1 LCYSFVVPVNGTIEA
16 RTIVDEL
23 EEIMS
28 KQLQGKTAVV
38 TGASRGIGRA
48 IALALARAGANVVV
62 HYGKSE
68 QPAQA
73 LVAEL
78 RAMGVK
84 SEAIGANLARHDEVI
99 ALFPKLDAA
108 LKRIN
113 GSNKF
118 DILINNAGIAP
129 FTPFAQVT
137 AEEFDE
143 VFAVNVKAPLF
154 ITQQSL
160 SRLNDSG
167 RIINMSSVVARGV
180 FFADTLTPYAA
191 SKGAVDTLTAYLAE
205 IAAPRNITVNS
216 VNPGVI
222 ETDMAKFARTA
233 EGAEHAKSLQV
244 LKRVGQPED
253 VADIVAFLASPAA
266 RWITGQNVDA
276 SGGTKL

>member
-1 LCYSFVVPVNGTIEA
+1 
-16 RTIVDEL
+16 
-23 EEIMS
+23 MS
-28 KQLQGKTAVV
+28 KQLQGKTAFV

-48 IALALARAGANVVV
+48 IAKALARDGANVVV

-78 RAMGVK
+78 QAQGVK
-84 SEAIGANLARHDEVI
+84 AEAVGANLARHGEVM

-108 LKRIN
+108 LKKIH
-113 GSNKF
+113 GSSKF
-118 DILINNAGIAP
+118 DILVNNAGIAP

-137 AEEFDE
+137 PEEFDE

-154 ITQQSL
+154 IAQQSL
-160 SRLNDSG
+160 SRLNDGG
-167 RIINMSSVVARGV
+167 RIVNISSVVARGV

-191 SKGAVDTLTAYLAE
+191 SKGAVDTMTAYLAE

-222 ETDMAKFARTA
+222 ETDMADFARTS
-233 EGAEHAKSLQV
+233 EGAEQAKSWQL

-253 VADIVAFLASPAA
+253 VADVVAFLAGANA
-266 RWITGQNVDA
+266 RWVTGQNIDA